1 MGTISEINSTGQQP
15 LPVELE
21 RAEANQR
28 ISAGDL
34 SGKNMS
40 VSNRGAESSEL
51 QGTLLKSPV
60 LDKPKNVNTGQMQN
74 ANDNVVQANKL
85 TEKVFTD
92 TRTLLGNIQ
101 TNNLTPEQVARLKK
115 HAATLQGTSQYID
128 NMQGKGLNSSQGK
141 RSVLAGMG
149 FSDTQLDALLSLAGR
164 DDADNS
170 LATLHGGTGILNQKK
185 AMLRRQG
192 FNDSQIQALLSMANP
207 QDGGGLE
214 SLKKANNPNALLEAL
229 GFKGE
234 QAERLITLLNN
245 QNNTAQFAGQL
256 NLLKK
261 MGFSEAQAEV
271 IVLAGYP
278 EMLNQQKK
286 LMNSVT
292 PAVSELIK
300 ANATGFQLLAGN
312 KIFPEKVLEQLVD
325 IYAILELL
333 HEVSANGRALARQSR
348 QLNYEAAHSE
358 ILAQADEMKS
368 AALKTAI
375 GGYCAAG
382 AKIVAGVAQGS
393 LAVRSARAPT
403 QAAQQAQVA
412 LANGVSQVISASGE
426 MAKVAMDYQASM
438 HHAQVKI
445 LEASQKMFDNAA
457 QSDSEF
463 MNLHQDMIRTV
474 QSKMDEIM
482 RSWFE
487 TLKSSTRA

>member
-149 FSDTQLDALLSLAGR
+149 FPILSSMRCYRSLVGMMQVIF
-164 DDADNS
+164 
-170 LATLHGGTGILNQKK
+170 LATLHGGAGMLNQKK
-185 AMLRRQG
+185 AMLRQQG

-214 SLKKANNPNALLEAL
+214 SLNKANNPNALLEAL

-358 ILAQADEMKS
+358 ISGSGRRNEKCRIKNCHRRLLCCRRENCCGCGS
-368 AALKTAI
+368 GFI
-375 GGYCAAG
+375 GC
-382 AKIVAGVAQGS
+382 
-393 LAVRSARAPT
+393 
-403 QAAQQAQVA
+403 
-412 LANGVSQVISASGE
+412 
-426 MAKVAMDYQASM
+426 
-438 HHAQVKI
+438 
-445 LEASQKMFDNAA
+445 
-457 QSDSEF
+457 
-463 MNLHQDMIRTV
+463 
-474 QSKMDEIM
+474 
-482 RSWFE
+482 
-487 TLKSSTRA
+487 